1 MAQDHIAVQRLA
13 GQAARFAFGVFHIAA
28 RIGGY
33 QRPVNQGQVHIFI
46 DIHLFIAARRAHD
59 GYAPAG
65 DGGQLFI
72 QMIAIGDHLALDLIG
87 IIVHIVVAA
96 GDEAR
101 VVLHGQVFRAVG
113 DALTHNEERGFGAA
127 AAQIAHHPQGNAA
140 RGAIVKGEGDH
151 LVAAVVGLALGL
163 ACQVPSQGGIGHAHV
178 HQRLLAVVQ
187 AVGAEMQLQIG
198 HRQGKGRVF
207 QLLRQ
212 RIQARFVRSLVRK
225 IGACLR
231 AHRVGHNLPARLVCN
246 HIGKRYSLARQ
257 QIIGTGIHGGVD
269 LLAIVLHA
277 GRHQEGGP
285 AFARAVHR
293 SAHIQQRALLRAGGA
308 GRQIGAALGFQLIK
322 GGAQLSVDAFVYRDR
337 PGAVDGYTVAQPLA
351 LEGLGNLHVFRQG
364 FVFFSGQRAG
374 QRQHQQGQKQR

>member
-72 QMIAIGDHLALDLIG
+72 QLIAIGDHLALDLIG

-113 DALTHNEERGFGAA
+113 DALAHNEERGFGAA

-140 RGAIVKGEGDH
+140 GGAVVKGEGH
-151 LVAAVVGLALGL
+151 HPVAAVIGLAQGF
-163 ACQVPSQGGIGHAHV
+163 AGQVPGQGSVGHAHV

-187 AVGAEMQLQIG
+187 AVRPEVQLQIG
-198 HRQGKGRVF
+198 HRQGKGRACKI
-207 QLLRQ
+207 LRQ
-212 RIQARFVRSLVRK
+212 RVQARFVCGLARE

-231 AHRVGHNLPARLVCN
+231 AHRIGHDLPARLVCN
-246 HIGKRYSLARQ
+246 HIGKRYGLAR
-257 QIIGTGIHGGVD
+257 
-269 LLAIVLHA
+269 
-277 GRHQEGGP
+277 
-285 AFARAVHR
+285 
-293 SAHIQQRALLRAGGA
+293 
-308 GRQIGAALGFQLIK
+308 
-322 GGAQLSVDAFVYRDR
+322 
-337 PGAVDGYTVAQPLA
+337 
-351 LEGLGNLHVFRQG
+351 
-364 FVFFSGQRAG
+364 
-374 QRQHQQGQKQR
+374 